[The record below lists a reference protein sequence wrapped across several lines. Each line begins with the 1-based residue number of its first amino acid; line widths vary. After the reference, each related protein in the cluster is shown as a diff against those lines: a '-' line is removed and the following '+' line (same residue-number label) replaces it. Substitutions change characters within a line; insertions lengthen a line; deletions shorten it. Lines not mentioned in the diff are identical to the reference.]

1 MEIKQLRLYSK
12 SSVGVDWTCPRKYYY
27 NYEYEGKG
35 IVSHSTSLQLFTGT
49 SLHDGLAAIAL
60 QHMAGSVDI
69 DLIGET
75 ARQQMLEALLPKTQ
89 GEVDG
94 EEFAMEQ
101 AALVEG
107 LLRGFY
113 LHAWPLLMQQYPNI
127 KMLEQPL
134 VYKHDG
140 VGMMAKPDIVLSDND
155 GINVYVEYKSTSSK
169 KDTWIN
175 SWDTAIQLHS
185 TVKAIEAKL
194 GEKVESVIV
203 QGLYK
208 GYESYGK
215 QSSPFCYAYKR
226 NGNPPFTQD
235 QYEYAYKAGFKR
247 YPTWQLPGGV
257 KEWVETMPSHVL
269 AEQFPQTPPIFINEP
284 LIEAFFKQR
293 AIREHEILTAS
304 QLMEK
309 YKDDPGQ
316 VQYELDRVFPQK
328 FDQCRPSFG
337 SPCSYL
343 KLCHG
348 SVQDPIAQ
356 GYSWRDTEHQS
367 EFRKIAEGMTD

>member
-1 MEIKQLRLYSK
+1 
-12 SSVGVDWTCPRKYYY
+12 
-27 NYEYEGKG
+27 
-35 IVSHSTSLQLFTGT
+35 
-49 SLHDGLAAIAL
+49 
-60 QHMAGSVDI
+60 MAGSVDI

>member
-1 MEIKQLRLYSK
+1 
-12 SSVGVDWTCPRKYYY
+12 
-27 NYEYEGKG
+27 
-35 IVSHSTSLQLFTGT
+35 
-49 SLHDGLAAIAL
+49 
-60 QHMAGSVDI
+60 
-69 DLIGET
+69 
-75 ARQQMLEALLPKTQ
+75 
-89 GEVDG
+89 
-94 EEFAMEQ
+94 
-101 AALVEG
+101 
-107 LLRGFY
+107 
-113 LHAWPLLMQQYPNI
+113 MQQYPNI